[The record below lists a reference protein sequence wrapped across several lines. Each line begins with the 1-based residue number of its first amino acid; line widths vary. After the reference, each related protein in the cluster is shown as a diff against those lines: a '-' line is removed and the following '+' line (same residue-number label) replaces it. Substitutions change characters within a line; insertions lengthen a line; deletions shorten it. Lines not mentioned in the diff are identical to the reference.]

1 MAELTTEAP
10 RASDFVK
17 FEGDAGYARE
27 DVTLTATVA
36 IGILVDT
43 ITGAKATT
51 TPTGLVGVLLVAG
64 VDGDKR
70 PVAVRNCIVNTDT
83 LTEANGG
90 TLTANAVDAMK
101 DQGVKFVADNP
112 HAYDFT

>member
-27 DVTLTATVA
+27 DVALNADTA
-36 IGILVDT
+36 IGILVDVA
-43 ITGAKATT
+43 TGIAATT
-51 TPTGLVGVLLVAG
+51 TPTGLVGVLMVAG
-64 VDGDKR
+64 LDGDKR

-83 LTEANGG
+83 LTEAKGSALISG
-90 TLTANAVDAMK
+90 AVAAMK

-112 HAYDFT
+112 PSYDFT